1 MYPIKRIVAVSSLVW
16 CLMGGVSFA
25 LTVYMPHI
33 TPRSESWA
41 TYLQVDNSDNSS
53 ATFTLTLYD
62 RGVQVFDQTYSI
74 DGLSERSLRIDFQSS
89 YLCGL
94 ITYYETKLN
103 FRCTYL
109 SSSAGMAEF
118 TLTGNLYDTLGC
130 YFSDISPVIDWKG
143 IALTNFH
150 STTATVT
157 LYAVGDGRT
166 LQSTN
171 VSINPNS
178 KVVGTYEEWFP
189 RISFSDIKKIIV
201 ESDRSLCGVV
211 ISGDS
216 TNEHLLFTAATEL
229 SSF

>member
-25 LTVYMPHI
+25 FTAYMPHI
-33 TPRSESWA
+33 TPRSDFWA
-41 TYLQVDNSDNSS
+41 TYLQVDNSDTST

-62 RGVQVFDQTYSI
+62 RGVQVFHQTYSI
-74 DGLSERSLRIDFQSS
+74 GALNEASLRIDFQSS
-89 YLCGL
+89 YLCGI
-94 ITYYETKLN
+94 ITYTEPKLN

-109 SSSAGMAEF
+109 SSGAGMAEF
-118 TLTGNLYDTLGC
+118 TLTGDRYETLGC
-130 YFSDISPVIDWKG
+130 YFSDLSPEIDWKG
-143 IALTNFH
+143 IALTNFN
-150 STTATVT
+150 STSATVT
-157 LYAVGDGRT
+157 LYAVGNGHT

-171 VSINPNS
+171 VAINPNS

-189 RISFSDIKKIIV
+189 HLSFSAIKKIIV
-201 ESDRSLCGVV
+201 ESNRPLCGVV

-229 SSF
+229 PSF